1 MRGER
6 GRHGWRGGRGP
17 QRGQIARLIEP
28 CLLTLL
34 SEGAGHGYD
43 LIAALGRFGLDP
55 ELLDSG
61 LVYRALHDMETAGWV
76 SSEWRVGGGGPPRRV
91 YKLTP
96 AGEAALGAWREELG
110 RTHEFL
116 HRLLGEGGDR

>member
-6 GRHGWRGGRGP
+6 GGRGWRGGRGL

-34 SEGAGHGYD
+34 GEGPGHGYE
-43 LIAALGRFGLDP
+43 LQAGLARFGLDP

-61 LVYRALHDMETAGWV
+61 LVYRTLRDMEVAGWV
-76 SSEWRVGGGGPPRRV
+76 SSSWQPGGAGPPRRI
-91 YKLTP
+91 YSLTS
-96 AGEAALGAWREELG
+96 AGEAALETWREELG

-116 HRLLGEGGDR
+116 HRLLDGNAR